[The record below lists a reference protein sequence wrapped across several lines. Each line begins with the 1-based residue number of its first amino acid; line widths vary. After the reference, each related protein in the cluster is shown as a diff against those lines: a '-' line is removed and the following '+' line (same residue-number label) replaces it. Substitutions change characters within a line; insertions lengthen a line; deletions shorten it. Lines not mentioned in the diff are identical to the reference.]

1 MAITAVVV
9 SATLNTT
16 GDTAFTSSGFGTP
29 DAAIILIG
37 RGNTTNN
44 PGTHATFT
52 GGFWCSDPGQA
63 GITFCSEDAQG
74 TTDTRRYGDST
85 YAGNIASPTADSV
98 GISYS
103 ASATTDGINLSVAA
117 GSTTLN
123 RYASV
128 ILLKGLT
135 NAHVG
140 SVNLGTGTSAIN
152 VTAPGFRAD
161 LVLLLSTWAADATV
175 TPSARGSFGAG
186 QISAGGTVAQGCIS
200 YESTDNA
207 GASTASTIVLNDKA
221 LARITSRALAVE
233 CAIGANDNGFS
244 ITPSADSG
252 SQYAYYLAIECPD
265 PEDAYVGVV
274 DTITGTGD
282 QAYTGAGL
290 TPQALV
296 LASTLAT
303 AVDTVTDSG
312 AFNMGFGGPTT
323 SEWSSVYI
331 DEYNSD
337 PTDTEGYV
345 DASNILHIRS
355 AVGTEDTVAALTTFG
370 ADGWTLNYSNG
381 SGTARKVL
389 AIAIG
394 NSSTPIIVAPGAGGI
409 AVAGQAPTISQPHT
423 VAPAAG
429 AVSVAG
435 YAPSLAQGVSVAPG
449 VGSVAYTGQS
459 PVILQ
464 PHTVTPSAGAVTV
477 LGYAPAIQQAAGIYP
492 GAGEVVYAGQA
503 PTIRQPHTVAPG
515 VGAYDIL
522 GYAPTVSQA
531 AGVAPL
537 AGSIIILGY
546 APSIA
551 QPHTVAPGAGAAAW
565 LGYEPTISQIASSFT
580 EAQLQEILAY
590 VEANMTVPT
599 ANEIATAVWQMVL
612 EGALT
617 AEQIMRIKLAA
628 LAGKRQGLGTATEA
642 YLAQDGV
649 TPRVT
654 FTPSDASGNGT
665 TVVDGS

>member
-1 MAITAVVV
+1 MAISAVVV

-37 RGNTTNN
+37 RGNTGAN
-44 PGTHATFT
+44 PEAHALFV
-52 GGFWCSDPGQA
+52 GGFWCSDPGQV
-63 GITFCSEDAQG
+63 GICFGSEDSAANS
-74 TTDTRRYGDST
+74 DTRRFGSSS
-85 YAGNIASPTADSV
+85 YAGQIMNATTDVLAV
-98 GISYS
+98 TYS
-103 ASATTDGINLSVAA
+103 ASSTTDGINLSVAA
-117 GSTTLN
+117 GSTAVN

-140 SVNLGTGTSAIN
+140 SINLGTGTSAIN

-161 LVLLLSTWAADATV
+161 LVLLLSAWAADATA
-175 TPSARGSFGAG
+175 TPGARGSFGAA

-200 YESTDNA
+200 FESTDNA
-207 GASTASTIVLNDKA
+207 AASTARTIVLNDKA
-221 LARITSRALAVE
+221 LARITSGALAVE

-312 AFNMGFGGPTT
+312 AFNVGFGGPTT

-331 DEYNSD
+331 DEYASD
-337 PTDTEGYV
+337 PTDAEGYV
-345 DASNILHIRS
+345 DASNILRIQS
-355 AVGTEDTVAALTTFG
+355 AVGTADTVASLTAFG
-370 ADGWTLNYSNG
+370 SDGWTLNYSDG
-381 SGTARKVL
+381 SASARKML

-394 NSSTPIIVAPGAGGI
+394 NATASGTTVVPGAGGYTY
-409 AVAGQAPTISQPHT
+409 AGQAPTISQPHT

-435 YAPSLAQGVSVAPG
+435 YAPSLTQGVSVAPG

-590 VEANMTVPT
+590 VEANMAVPT
-599 ANEIATAVWQMVL
+599 TSEIAAAVW
-612 EGALT
+612 
-617 AEQIMRIKLAA
+617 AEILSGSSAADRLVGMAAAILAA
-628 LAGKRQGLGTATEA
+628 
-642 YLAQDGV
+642 AQAA
-649 TPRVT
+649 PIH
-654 FTPSDASGNGT
+654 AN
-665 TVVDGS
+665 VVDGQTDIADAVWSKTLP

>member
-29 DAAIILIG
+29 DAAIILLG
-37 RGNTTNN
+37 RGNTANN
-44 PGTHATFT
+44 PQVHATFT

-63 GITFCSEDAQG
+63 GITFSSEDAVS
-74 TTDTRRYGDST
+74 TSDTRRYGGST
-85 YAGNIASPTADSV
+85 YAGSVVSPTADSLAV
-98 GISYS
+98 SYS
-103 ASATTDGINLSVAA
+103 ASSTTDGINLTVAA

-128 ILLKGLT
+128 VLLKGLT

-140 SVNLGTGTSAIN
+140 SINLGTGTSAIN

-161 LVLLLSTWAADATV
+161 LVLLLSDWAADATL
-175 TPSARGSFGAG
+175 TAGARGSFGAA

-207 GASTASTIVLNDKA
+207 AASTARTIVLNDKA
-221 LARITSRALAVE
+221 LARITSGALAVE

-345 DASNILHIRS
+345 DTSNILHIRS
-355 AVGTEDTVAALTTFG
+355 AVGTEDTVASLTAFG
-370 ADGWTLNYSNG
+370 SDGWTLNYSNG
-381 SGTARKVL
+381 SGAARKML

-394 NSSTPIIVAPGAGGI
+394 TAASGAQTLTPSLVTNTQTFHAATVIRGAVTLTPSLVTNSQTFHAATVTAGTVNLTPSLVTNGQTFYAPVVSNGGVTL
-409 AVAGQAPTISQPHT
+409 APSLVTNSQTFPSPTIS
-423 VAPAAG
+423 V
-429 AVSVAG
+429 
-435 YAPSLAQGVSVAPG
+435 
-449 VGSVAYTGQS
+449 
-459 PVILQ
+459 
-464 PHTVTPSAGAVTV
+464 GAVT
-477 LGYAPAIQQAAGIYP
+477 LTLD
-492 GAGEVVYAGQA
+492 VVVNGQ
-503 PTIRQPHTVAPG
+503 TFYG
-515 VGAYDIL
+515 
-522 GYAPTVSQA
+522 PTVEGMLLTQA
-531 AGVAPL
+531 DLDA
-537 AGSIIILGY
+537 I
-546 APSIA
+546 
-551 QPHTVAPGAGAAAW
+551 AAAVW
-565 LGYEPTISQIASSFT
+565 ADPAAVAAHAKLDAIIA
-580 EAQLQEILAY
+580 
-590 VEANMTVPT
+590 
-599 ANEIATAVWQMVL
+599 
-612 EGALT
+612 
-617 AEQIMRIKLAA
+617 RI
-628 LAGKRQGLGTATEA
+628 TC
-642 YLAQDGV
+642 
-649 TPRVT
+649 
-654 FTPSDASGNGT
+654 
-665 TVVDGS
+665 

>member
-29 DAAIILIG
+29 DAAIILLG
-37 RGNTTNN
+37 RGGTANN
-44 PGTHATFT
+44 PQVHATFT

-63 GITFCSEDAQG
+63 GITFCSEDAQV

-85 YAGNIASPTADSV
+85 YAGHIASPTTDSV
-98 GISYS
+98 VISYS

-140 SVNLGTGTSAIN
+140 SVSLGTGTSAIN

-161 LVLLLSTWAADATV
+161 LVLLLSTWAANATV
-175 TPSARGSFGAG
+175 TAAARGSFGAA

-207 GASTASTIVLNDKA
+207 AASTARTIVLNDKA
-221 LARITSRALAVE
+221 LARITSGALAVE

-274 DTITGTGD
+274 DTITGEGD

-290 TPQALV
+290 TPQALI

-312 AFNMGFGGPTT
+312 AFNVGFGGPAT

-345 DASNILHIRS
+345 DTSNILHIRS
-355 AVGTEDTVAALTTFG
+355 AVGTEDTVASLTAFG
-370 ADGWTLNYSNG
+370 SDGWTLNYSNG
-381 SGTARKVL
+381 SGAARKML

-394 NSSTPIIVAPGAGGI
+394 TAASGAQTLTPSLVTNTQTFHAATVIRGAVTLTPSLVTNSQTFHAATVSTGSVTLEPSLVTNGQTFYAPVVSNGGVTL
-409 AVAGQAPTISQPHT
+409 APSLVTNSQTFPSPTIS
-423 VAPAAG
+423 V
-429 AVSVAG
+429 
-435 YAPSLAQGVSVAPG
+435 
-449 VGSVAYTGQS
+449 
-459 PVILQ
+459 
-464 PHTVTPSAGAVTV
+464 GAVT
-477 LGYAPAIQQAAGIYP
+477 LTLD
-492 GAGEVVYAGQA
+492 VVVNGQ
-503 PTIRQPHTVAPG
+503 TF
-515 VGAYDIL
+515 
-522 GYAPTVSQA
+522 YAPTV
-531 AGVAPL
+531 
-537 AGSIIILGY
+537 
-546 APSIA
+546 A
-551 QPHTVAPGAGAAAW
+551 QPSGQTLEPTLVTNGQMFYGPTVEGMLLTQADLDAIAAAVW
-565 LGYEPTISQIASSFT
+565 ADPAAVAAHAKLDAIIA
-580 EAQLQEILAY
+580 
-590 VEANMTVPT
+590 
-599 ANEIATAVWQMVL
+599 
-612 EGALT
+612 
-617 AEQIMRIKLAA
+617 RI
-628 LAGKRQGLGTATEA
+628 TC
-642 YLAQDGV
+642 
-649 TPRVT
+649 
-654 FTPSDASGNGT
+654 
-665 TVVDGS
+665 

>member
-9 SATLNTT
+9 SATLATT

-44 PGTHATFT
+44 PEAHALFV
-52 GGFWCSDPGQA
+52 GGFWCSDPGQV
-63 GITFCSEDAQG
+63 GICFGSEDSAANSDARRFG
-74 TTDTRRYGDST
+74 SSSYAGPIMRATTDVVAVT
-85 YAGNIASPTADSV
+85 
-98 GISYS
+98 YS
-103 ASATTDGINLSVAA
+103 ASSTTDGINLTVAT
-117 GSTTLN
+117 GSTAVN

-140 SVNLGTGTSAIN
+140 AINLGTGTSAIN

-161 LVLLLSTWAADATV
+161 LVLLLSAWAADATA
-175 TPSARGSFGAG
+175 TPSARGSFGAA

-207 GASTASTIVLNDKA
+207 AASNARTIVLNDKA
-221 LARITSRALAVE
+221 LARISSGALAVE
-233 CAIGANDNGFS
+233 CAIGANASGFD
-244 ITPSADSG
+244 ITPSADSS

-290 TPQALV
+290 TPQALI

-312 AFNMGFGGPTT
+312 AFNVGFGGPTT
-323 SEWSSVYI
+323 SEWSSCYI
-331 DEYNSD
+331 DEYASD

-370 ADGWTLNYSNG
+370 TDGWTLNYSNG

-394 NSSTPIIVAPGAGGI
+394 N
-409 AVAGQAPTISQPHT
+409 
-423 VAPAAG
+423 APATGTIARPTSDITDG
-429 AVSVAG
+429 AWLPSTG
-435 YAPSLAQGVSVAPG
+435 SDLYAVVDETTANDTDYI
-449 VGSVAYTGQS
+449 YTS
-459 PVILQ
+459 
-464 PHTVTPSAGAVTV
+464 SASTCEMALSAVTD
-477 LGYAPAIQQAAGIYP
+477 P
-492 GAGEVVYAGQA
+492 
-503 PTIRQPHTVAPG
+503 
-515 VGAYDIL
+515 
-522 GYAPTVSQA
+522 
-531 AGVAPL
+531 
-537 AGSIIILGY
+537 
-546 APSIA
+546 
-551 QPHTVAPGAGAAAW
+551 
-565 LGYEPTISQIASSFT
+565 ASSSGQVVRYRAKSDYGNDLVAT
-580 EAQLQEILAY
+580 LKQGGTTIATRTHTSVPATWTDYTMTLTSGECDAITDYGALRVSLEAQA
-590 VEANMTVPT
+590 
-599 ANEIATAVWQMVL
+599 
-612 EGALT
+612 
-617 AEQIMRIKLAA
+617 
-628 LAGKRQGLGTATEA
+628 
-642 YLAQDGV
+642 
-649 TPRVT
+649 
-654 FTPSDASGNGT
+654 
-665 TVVDGS
+665 

>member
-29 DAAIILIG
+29 DAAIILLG
-37 RGNTTNN
+37 RGSTANN
-44 PGTHATFT
+44 PQVHATFT

-85 YAGNIASPTADSV
+85 YAGHIASPTTDSV
-98 GISYS
+98 VISYS

-140 SVNLGTGTSAIN
+140 SVSLGTGTSAIN

-175 TPSARGSFGAG
+175 TSGARGSFGAG

-200 YESTDNA
+200 YESTDAA
-207 GASTASTIVLNDKA
+207 GASTARTIVLNDKA
-221 LARITSRALAVE
+221 LARITSGALAVE
-233 CAIGANDNGFS
+233 CAIGANANGFS

-290 TPQALV
+290 TPQALI

-312 AFNMGFGGPTT
+312 AFNVGFGGPAT

-590 VEANMTVPT
+590 VEANMAVPT
-599 ANEIATAVWQMVL
+599 TSEIAAAVWAEILSGSSAADRLVGM
-612 EGALT
+612 AT
-617 AEQIMRIKLAA
+617 AILAA
-628 LAGKRQGLGTATEA
+628 
-642 YLAQDGV
+642 AQAA
-649 TPRVT
+649 PIH
-654 FTPSDASGNGT
+654 AN
-665 TVVDGS
+665 VVDGQTDIADAVWSKTLP